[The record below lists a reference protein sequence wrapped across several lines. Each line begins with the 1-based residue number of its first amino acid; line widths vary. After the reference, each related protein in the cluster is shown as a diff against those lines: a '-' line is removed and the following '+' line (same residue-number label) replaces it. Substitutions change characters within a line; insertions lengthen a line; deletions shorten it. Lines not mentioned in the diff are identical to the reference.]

1 MRDLASLA
9 MLALDTLVIIVM
21 LGFLATCYLADADWG
36 SDFWQYYEPVRQNMP
51 QNCSNDVQRV
61 IKLWDKVISS
71 GNEKAYNELKA
82 LFGLS
87 EVIHAVDVVNTC
99 RSYSWIVTT

>member
-1 MRDLASLA
+1 
-9 MLALDTLVIIVM
+9 
-21 LGFLATCYLADADWG
+21 
-36 SDFWQYYEPVRQNMP
+36 MP

-61 IKLWDKVISS
+61 VKLWDKVISS